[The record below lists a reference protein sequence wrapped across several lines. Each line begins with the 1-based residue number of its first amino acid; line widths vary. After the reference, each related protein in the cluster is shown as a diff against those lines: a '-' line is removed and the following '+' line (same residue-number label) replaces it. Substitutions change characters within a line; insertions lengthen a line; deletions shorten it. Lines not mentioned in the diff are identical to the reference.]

1 MLQSTITEVEKS
13 LWEAADQLRANSKL
27 TATEY
32 SMPVLGLIFLRF
44 AYNRFLMVKDK
55 LEAALPVHSGRG
67 KRTLTKEEFLSEKA
81 IFLPEKS
88 RFDYLAALPDGTNLG
103 ETINE
108 AMKAIEDEYPN
119 LSGVLPRNFNQ
130 FEDSLL
136 RDLLRI
142 FDRDSIRNIQGDA
155 FGKIYE
161 YFLNEFAITGAQEGG
176 EFFTPS
182 SLVNTIVNVIQ
193 PSHGIVL
200 DPACGSAGMFVQ
212 TGHFIEEEGFNPG
225 EKITIYGQEKT
236 TTNTRIAKMNLAVHG
251 LEGKI
256 AEVNSFYNDEF
267 DLAGKC
273 DFVMANPP
281 FNVDG
286 VDKSRDFVKN
296 DPRLLYT
303 VDEGGSKV
311 RLLPKSDNAN
321 YLWIQYF
328 YGYLNETGR
337 AGFVMAS
344 SASDAGHSEKDI
356 RERLVKTGAVDVM
369 IAIGTNFFYTRSL
382 PCTLWFFDRAKEQDE
397 EGKNKTLMLDARGI
411 FRVVTRKIND
421 FTPEQLRNISTIVEL
436 YRGNRQ
442 AYIALIDSYI
452 LKTKEHLLEAIPA
465 ANTVFESFKGH
476 YEQVK
481 AVENNF
487 PQLKDLYQA
496 LEAEKESIDNA
507 FSALQSL
514 LQAHSNNFIPNAVE
528 TLPDDANKAQ
538 QAHFEALGALTAI
551 AKTLAHHTEHSVK
564 LIVEL
569 TEKLTAALKGNGE
582 LNSLPREW
590 KATDLRKKLTEI
602 EAAKKALMDTV
613 KQSVYFHNQMK
624 WMQSR
629 FPEATYADVEGL
641 CKIVSQE
648 EIAKNDYSLT
658 PGRHVGV
665 APKEDDDVDFAE
677 RLKAIHLELTALN
690 DEAAELA
697 KTITANF
704 EELGI

>member
-1 MLQSTITEVEKS
+1 MRASISEVEKS

-44 AYNRFLMVKDK
+44 ACNRFLMVKNK
-55 LEAALPVHSGRG
+55 IEAGLPSHPERG
-67 KRTLTKEEFLSEKA
+67 QRKITKQDFLSEKA

-88 RFDYLAALPDGTNLG
+88 RFDYLATLPDGTNLG
-103 ETINE
+103 DSINE
-108 AMKAIEDEYPN
+108 AMKAVEEEYPN
-119 LSGVLPRNFNQ
+119 LAGVLPRNYNQ

-142 FDRDSIRNIQGDA
+142 FDRDSIRNIEGDA

-182 SLVNTIVNVIQ
+182 SLVNTIVNVIK
-193 PSHGIVL
+193 PDHGIIL

-256 AEVNSFYNDEF
+256 AEVNTFYNDEF

-286 VDKSRDFVKN
+286 VDKGREFVKN

-303 VDEGGSKV
+303 IDEGGSRV
-311 RLLPKSDNAN
+311 RLLPKNDNAN

-328 YGYLNETGR
+328 YGYLNENGR
-337 AGFVMAS
+337 AGFVMAA
-344 SASDAGHSEKDI
+344 SASDAGYSEKDI

-382 PCTLWFFDRAKEQDE
+382 PCTLWFFDRSKENDKVAK
-397 EGKNKTLMLDARGI
+397 NRTLMLDARSI

-421 FTPEQLRNISTIVEL
+421 FSPEQLHNIAAIVGL
-436 YRGNRQ
+436 YRGDRKMYTELIEKYFKKCQNIFQRIKFEAEQLSETYLILHHKMITFYRENQPFSDEFGMLENLKSTCAHEFIGYEEELENIQKSQTRLNRED
-442 AYIALIDSYI
+442 ISALNSIQKD
-452 LKTKEHLLEAIPA
+452 LLELYQEALAPLIKYQMH
-465 ANTVFESFKGH
+465 TEELIK
-476 YEQVK
+476 EQ
-481 AVENNF
+481 
-487 PQLKDLYQA
+487 KDL
-496 LEAEKESIDNA
+496 AEKI
-507 FSALQSL
+507 
-514 LQAHSNNFIPNAVE
+514 VGY
-528 TLPDDANKAQ
+528 NK
-538 QAHFEALGALTAI
+538 
-551 AKTLAHHTEHSVK
+551 
-564 LIVEL
+564 
-569 TEKLTAALKGNGE
+569 EKLESNKPPKEWQPAEIRKNVQAIDESKIIVHSSIKE
-582 LNSLPREW
+582 SL
-590 KATDLRKKLTEI
+590 
-602 EAAKKALMDTV
+602 
-613 KQSVYFHNQMK
+613 YFLDQIK
-624 WMQSR
+624 WLQSR
-629 FPEATYADVEGL
+629 FPEATYNDVEGL
-641 CKIVSQE
+641 CRVVTIQD
-648 EIAKNDYSLT
+648 IAANDYSLT
-658 PGRHVGV
+658 PGRYVGV
-665 APKEDDDVDFAE
+665 VQNEGDQTDFKL
-677 RLKAIHLELTALN
+677 RLRQIANELINLN
-690 DEAAELA
+690 DEANELA
-697 KTITANF
+697 KIISSDL